1 MGLGSNRQDQLG
13 IKRTTDIEN
22 RPLRTSLPGRAV
34 AIAAGGEMSYAVA
47 EDGRLL
53 SWGLGPHG
61 GGAPV
66 AVTAI
71 PAVVPGL
78 PRARS
83 IVAGTRYSIGPIFG
97 GSGGPLVH
105 DSRDVIRLIEMA
117 LVQTDGDVFSW
128 GAGTV
133 VDDLDFRVLVTA
145 WPGNGAF
152 GDQLTPVR
160 LFADEAPPRFS
171 AVAIESRAVRYE
183 RGGLV
188 VSWAPAVAGPDRRIA
203 VYWVYLNGALAA
215 AAVPPSTS
223 TTISGVGPG
232 NTYTVAVFAVDD
244 RGLGSGDAASGRV
257 RLNQDGTVD
266 VERPRPGQ
274 PRG

>member
-1 MGLGSNRQDQLG
+1 MPWRSATTASCSRGAAAGPASSGRAELFGLEPGPIRPPRLVHLPYTVRAAAIGTGAYHALVLTRDGAVWAWGSNRQGQLG

-34 AIAAGGEMSYAVA
+34 AIAAGGEMSYAVL
-47 EDGRLL
+47 EDGVLL

-128 GAGTV
+128 GGR
-133 VDDLDFRVLVTA
+133 D
-145 WPGNGAF
+145 G
-152 GDQLTPVR
+152 
-160 LFADEAPPRFS
+160 
-171 AVAIESRAVRYE
+171 
-183 RGGLV
+183 
-188 VSWAPAVAGPDRRIA
+188 RR
-203 VYWVYLNGALAA
+203 
-215 AAVPPSTS
+215 
-223 TTISGVGPG
+223 
-232 NTYTVAVFAVDD
+232 
-244 RGLGSGDAASGRV
+244 
-257 RLNQDGTVD
+257 
-266 VERPRPGQ
+266 
-274 PRG
+274 